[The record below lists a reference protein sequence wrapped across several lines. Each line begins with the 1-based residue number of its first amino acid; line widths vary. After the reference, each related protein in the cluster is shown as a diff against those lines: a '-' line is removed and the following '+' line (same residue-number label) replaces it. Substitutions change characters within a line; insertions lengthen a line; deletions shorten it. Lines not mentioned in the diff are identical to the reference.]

1 MGVAAATQPAW
12 SVLVVDDDAG
22 VLDVTRL
29 VLERV
34 AVEGRRLHLVTA
46 RSAAEARERLAEEVF
61 ALAIVDVVMETQLAG
76 LELIRHLRGDAR
88 HRLTQVVVRTG
99 EPGACPESQ
108 VVEDYLISDYWPKAD
123 LRAARM
129 RASVTGLLRSY
140 ATAVS
145 LEQELSARVRLLS
158 EKDAL
163 LREREALLR
172 EVHHRVNNN
181 LQLVT
186 SLLAAEMDGLDA
198 QGRTALQHMTWRVRS
213 MSMVHQQLYAHPDFN
228 AIDLSDYFAALV
240 NAVAPGATVL
250 PTPPG
255 TVTLPLD
262 QAVPAGLLV
271 TELLT
276 LAGCDEG
283 GAQGLEASLEAHP
296 AGVTLQLRSAAADAG
311 RLALAPDPDV
321 APALVTALLH
331 QLRATASLGPCPAV
345 ILRVTIPGA

>member
-1 MGVAAATQPAW
+1 
-12 SVLVVDDDAG
+12 
-22 VLDVTRL
+22 
-29 VLERV
+29 
-34 AVEGRRLHLVTA
+34 
-46 RSAAEARERLAEEVF
+46 
-61 ALAIVDVVMETQLAG
+61 
-76 LELIRHLRGDAR
+76 
-88 HRLTQVVVRTG
+88 
-99 EPGACPESQ
+99 
-108 VVEDYLISDYWPKAD
+108 
-123 LRAARM
+123 
-129 RASVTGLLRSY
+129 
-140 ATAVS
+140 
-145 LEQELSARVRLLS
+145 
-158 EKDAL
+158 
-163 LREREALLR
+163 
-172 EVHHRVNNN
+172 
-181 LQLVT
+181 
-186 SLLAAEMDGLDA
+186 
-198 QGRTALQHMTWRVRS
+198 
-213 MSMVHQQLYAHPDFN
+213 MVHQQLYAHPDFN

-296 AGVTLQLRSAAADAG
+296 AGVTLQLRSAATDAG

-331 QLRATASLGPCPAV
+331 QLRATASLGPGPAV